1 MGISRLM
8 VCTLAVLSA
17 AACSKGGGSGGT
29 TAPPAGVNISGTVS
43 APGGAIAFNAPT
55 GIKHLWAQ
63 LFGGNAMAAISG
75 TLPVG
80 GGVTVNLIEIDAN
93 GAQVGATIA
102 TGTTDAGG
110 AFTLEAP
117 AGFVP
122 AANYV
127 VRAVGTTGT
136 LDAIVTGTTLE
147 VDPSTEA
154 TKQLVL
160 ESGAPLSSVSTTQVD
175 VIQSQV
181 QVLTEQTDTSGL
193 TTASAFTTAIKTE
206 TLNDEEAG
214 NIVAS
219 IAETGVIRGRVTN
232 GAGTTGLANVKVVAR
247 DFKDWVTRA
256 ETRTDANGDYT
267 LNVPPSRDYIVGALN
282 FTLSPAASAW
292 WTSACDSATCNAA
305 NQFNAAKVSVGAA
318 AVIRNFKLPAGARLV
333 GTVKDSNGNPLG
345 GVAVKVRDFT
355 NDQPVGA
362 VHSKADGSYRINVM
376 PGTYTL
382 GTVNSTLQPF
392 AGTFYD
398 GPATGGTA
406 SGTGTNA
413 SLATPIVLAAD
424 DAFTY
429 DFALQPGRRIGGC
442 VTDAPAPSS
451 YTATNPCA
459 NSGTPATG
467 VSVRFYSNE
476 MATGA
481 PNGNGAFVEALRANK
496 IGGYR
501 IWLAPGRYTVR
512 ARGQTANVDLT
523 STGERR
529 DFSANVGAVT
539 ATLVD
544 GGAVP
549 VSQAKVSVYD
559 STGANYLGFEISDSD
574 GTVTL
579 YSEATAN
586 RLVEIKLDNRQ
597 PIGSSIYA
605 DQTQLTAGTL
615 VPFTV
620 GSQGAIDGGGT
631 PFPSVTLPAGGVLSG
646 TITAQSGGGPIA
658 NAIVQVRSGGT
669 TGLFRFVSTR
679 TQKDGSYSVS
689 LPAGTYNRVC
699 AYIPGTANACNA
711 AASGTGFNSQ
721 DSVVISAGGGT
732 TVNLAIP

>member
-1 MGISRLM
+1 MGISRSA
-8 VCTLAVLSA
+8 VCALVALSV
-17 AACSKGGGSGGT
+17 AACSGGGGSRGT
-29 TAPPAGVNISGTVS
+29 STPPAGVNISGTVS

-55 GIKHLWAQ
+55 GIERLWAQ
-63 LFGGNAMAAISG
+63 LFGGNAVAAISG

-93 GAQVGATIA
+93 GAQVGGAIA

-117 AGFVP
+117 AGFAP
-122 AANYV
+122 APNYV

-136 LDAIVTGTTLE
+136 LDAIVTSTALE

-160 ESGAPLSSVSTTQVD
+160 ESGAPLSSVTTTEVD
-175 VIQSQV
+175 VIQGQV
-181 QVLTEQTDTSGL
+181 QVLAEQTDTSGL
-193 TTASAFTTAIKTE
+193 TTASAFTSAIKAE

-219 IAETGVIRGRVTN
+219 IAETGVIRGRVTDGT
-232 GAGTTGLANVKVVAR
+232 GAGLAHVKVIAR

-267 LNVPPSRDYIVGALN
+267 LNVPPNKDYILGALN

-292 WTSACDSATCNAA
+292 WTSVCESATCNAA
-305 NQFNAAKVSVGAA
+305 NQFDAARISVGAT
-318 AVIRNFKLPAGARLV
+318 AVTRHFKLPAGARLA
-333 GTVKDSNGNPLG
+333 GTVKDHNGNPLR
-345 GVAVKVRDFT
+345 GVTVKVRDFI

-362 VHSKADGSYRINVM
+362 VHSKADGSYRLNVM

-392 AGTFYD
+392 AGTLYD
-398 GPATGGTA
+398 GPAAGGTA
-406 SGTGTNA
+406 SGAGTNA
-413 SLATPIVLAAD
+413 SLATPIVLAAG
-424 DAFTY
+424 DAFAY

-476 MATGA
+476 TPTGA

-501 IWLAPGRYTVR
+501 IWLAPGLYTVR

-523 STGERR
+523 SAGTRT
-529 DFSANVGAVT
+529 DFSASVGTVT

-544 GGAVP
+544 GAAAP

-559 STGANYLGFEISDSD
+559 STGANYLGFEISDGD
-574 GTVTL
+574 GAVTL
-579 YSEATAN
+579 YSDATAN
-586 RLVEIKLDNRQ
+586 RLVEIKLDNGQ

-605 DQTQLTAGTL
+605 GQTRLTAGAL

-631 PFPSVTLPAGGVLSG
+631 PFPRVTLPAGGVLSG
-646 TITAQSGGGPIA
+646 TITAQSGGAPIA

-679 TQKDGSYSVS
+679 TQQDGSYSVS
-689 LPAGTYNRVC
+689 LPEGTYDRVC
-699 AYIPGTANACNA
+699 AYIPGTASACNA

-721 DSVVISAGGGT
+721 DSVAVSAGGVT
-732 TVNLAIP
+732 TVDIAIP